1 MFHIYGCLIIP
12 FQNKILR
19 NQIIACQRYNYI
31 DILTKHMIRLVDTNK
46 NRCDFDQ
53 NDYYE
58 NEQIAFKSKRDLSV

>member
-1 MFHIYGCLIIP
+1 
-12 FQNKILR
+12 
-19 NQIIACQRYNYI
+19 
-31 DILTKHMIRLVDTNK
+31 MIRLVDTNK